1 MILNNIEYLYPDV
14 LESSQRLEF
23 IHDASLNWYK
33 NEHGED
39 IIKRNE
45 ISIGPIIAKSVAASF
60 ANDYRNY
67 LGIKSLFSRFDT
79 IYISKNAPIS
89 FERVSKVFKN
99 QIKWFY
105 SNENSV
111 SNTSSPIRGQ
121 IFDYPKIH
129 KLSNIARLIQRP
141 FISLLKNKI
150 LIFSDWTYGDV
161 FLRNKDCLSFNRLNV
176 LKGCYLKNT
185 KYSHELIE

>member
-1 MILNNIEYLYPDV
+1 MSSTREVYLIQNLSQIHELEKQGIETNYVTDVFSTFIENLNNIEYLYPDV

-67 LGIKSLFSRFDT
+67 LGIKSLLSRFDT

-99 QIKWFY
+99 QIK
-105 SNENSV
+105 
-111 SNTSSPIRGQ
+111 
-121 IFDYPKIH
+121 
-129 KLSNIARLIQRP
+129 L
-141 FISLLKNKI
+141 LLKYYK
-150 LIFSDWTYGDV
+150 
-161 FLRNKDCLSFNRLNV
+161 K
-176 LKGCYLKNT
+176 
-185 KYSHELIE
+185 